1 MESDLESRECAPLP
15 RLHLSHFRLS
25 TCAEEAGARCREKSV
40 LLRCIL
46 PQLSGSRVCLRSG
59 RTVDV
64 RLLHTAAFSVP
75 FVDVLVS
82 ERMWG
87 DCRVSGREREHGSWA
102 VKLG

>member
-1 MESDLESRECAPLP
+1 M
-15 RLHLSHFRLS
+15 
-25 TCAEEAGARCREKSV
+25 G
-40 LLRCIL
+40 
-46 PQLSGSRVCLRSG
+46 
-59 RTVDV
+59 V